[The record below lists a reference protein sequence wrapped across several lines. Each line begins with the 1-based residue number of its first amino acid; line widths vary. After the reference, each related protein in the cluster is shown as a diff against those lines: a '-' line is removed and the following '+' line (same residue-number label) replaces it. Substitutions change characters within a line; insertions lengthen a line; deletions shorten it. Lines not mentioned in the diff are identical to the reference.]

1 MTEITFTLVGPT
13 GEDEQTVGVIGSPG
27 ASWHLGSFASDSA
40 ANTYATNTGI
50 TLEDGHSYYS
60 ARAGKVRV
68 RTNGAWAD
76 LDAGALAAQAAAEVA
91 EDAAAASATAAAG
104 SATSAS
110 GSATTATTKAG
121 EASASA
127 TAAAGS
133 ATSASGSATT
143 ATTKASEASA
153 SATAAAGSATSAS
166 GSATTATT
174 KAGEAS
180 TSATAAAASASAAA
194 TSETNAAASA
204 SAASTSASAA
214 AASAS
219 SAAANSQAP
228 RVSAST
234 SGATITPDLSTHDV
248 WVMTAQAANLFFK
261 RPVGTPTDGRRI
273 RFVIT
278 DDGTERTLSWSGAY
292 IAGFA
297 ALPTS
302 TGDSSI
308 RAVVA
313 DFYYSAVRSMWICD
327 RVANDTTLGATLQLI
342 FNTAVADTLDPRI
355 TFTRASSGTYFDS
368 AGVMQTASTNV
379 ARLNHLYNGSSWVA
393 KGLLIEPAATNLCL
407 RSHEFDSASWTKS
420 AASISAN
427 AVTAPDGTTSADK
440 LVEDSSLGVHQVN
453 QGSVT
458 TTAAAW
464 TYSVFAKAAGRTWIA
479 LAIADSGATVRIAYF
494 NLASGAIGTTETGIT
509 AAVVNCG
516 NGFYRCVVTIATAF
530 AGSNRPRVYLASG
543 DGGLSYTGDGASGVY
558 LWGAQLESGSVATS
572 FIETTTATATRAAD
586 VALVSG
592 ANFSS
597 WWNPTEGTFVFE
609 GDAAAASDSHRGF
622 SVNDGTS
629 SNRMMMAANNT
640 LSLYVAAGG
649 AAQVSITTTAPAAR
663 TTFKRAVAYKANDF
677 AASHNGAAAVTDT
690 SGTVPTVDRL
700 YLGYD
705 TSGGVQ
711 LNGHIRSLTY
721 YPKRL
726 SDAQLATLSA

>member
-1 MTEITFTLVGPT
+1 MTEITLTLVGPT
-13 GEDEQTVGVIGSPG
+13 DDDQLVGVFGSPG
-27 ASWHLGSFASDSA
+27 ASWHLGSFASDA
-40 ANTYATNTGI
+40 AAQTYATTVGI
-50 TLEDGHSYYS
+50 TIVDGHSFYLTTTD
-60 ARAGKVRV
+60 KVRM
-68 RTNGAWAD
+68 RTNGAWVD
-76 LDAGALAAQAAAEVA
+76 IDAGALAAQASAEAA

-143 ATTKASEASA
+143 ATTKAGEASA

-180 TSATAAAASASAAA
+180 TSATAAA

-248 WVMTAQAANLFFK
+248 WVMTAQAANLFVK

-297 ALPTS
+297 SLPTS

-342 FNTAVADTLDPRI
+342 FNTAGADTLDPRI

-368 AGVMQTASTNV
+368 SGVMQTASTNV
-379 ARLNHLYNGSSWVA
+379 ARLNHLYNGTSWVA
-393 KGLLIEPAATNLCL
+393 AGLLVEPAATNLIIQ
-407 RSHEFDSASWTKS
+407 SSSFGD
-420 AASISAN
+420 AAWSKVSSC
-427 AVTAPDGTTSADK
+427 AVTDNSDAAPDGTTTMDTITAGGSTTSRLQSTSAFAIIASTTYTASIFLRAGTSTGSTFSIYDGGTRICNATINWSGTVPSFGTGADNFVAGSGLVSDLGGGLYK
-440 LVEDSSLGVHQVN
+440 LVFSFTSGA
-453 QGSVT
+453 
-458 TTAAAW
+458 TTAAKFYLYPDRILG
-464 TYSVFAKAAGRTWIA
+464 TGSIKA
-479 LAIADSGATVRIAYF
+479 
-494 NLASGAIGTTETGIT
+494 
-509 AAVVNCG
+509 
-516 NGFYRCVVTIATAF
+516 
-530 AGSNRPRVYLASG
+530 
-543 DGGLSYTGDGASGVY
+543 
-558 LWGAQLESGSVATS
+558 WGAQVEAGSVATS
-572 FIETTTATATRAAD
+572 FIETTTATVTRAAD
-586 VALVSG
+586 VPSITG
-592 ANFSS
+592 GNFSNFF
-597 WWNPTEGTFVFE
+597 NPVEGTFVFE

-640 LSLYVAAGG
+640 LSLYVEAGG

-663 TTFKRAVAYKANDF
+663 TAFKRAVAYKANDF

-726 SDAQLATLSA
+726 PGATLQTLSTL